1 MSVFKR
7 LSGFV
12 AVVALGAAM
21 TLPVLDAADARQGG
35 SMGSRGSRTY
45 QAPSSTTTAPN
56 ASAPIQR
63 STTPYNQQGA
73 ASTAAASRG
82 GLFGGG
88 FAGNLMR
95 GLLIGGLVGMLFGGG
110 LGGLSG
116 FLGLLL
122 QAALLAGVVMLAMRF
137 FANRRQPAPAGAP
150 MARDNQGGMFG
161 GGAPNGSSGNGS
173 SGLGGMGGLGGGLG
187 GALGGLGGGRG
198 PAPVNAPPRVKDELG
213 IKPADFDAF
222 EKTLSDVQAAFS
234 REDRSALANLVTP
247 EVLGYLE
254 EELRANAERGLR
266 NQVSDVKLLQGD
278 LSEAWREGAL
288 EYATVAMRYEARDT
302 LRDRTTGALAPGSS
316 DAPSQSVELWTFIRP
331 RGAPWKLSAI
341 QEA

>member
-7 LSGFV
+7 LSGLV

-35 SMGSRGSRTY
+35 SFGSRGTRTF
-45 QAPSSTTTAPN
+45 QSPSATPTAPS
-56 ASAPIQR
+56 ASQPIQR
-63 STTPYNQQGA
+63 SATPYNQQGA
-73 ASTAAASRG
+73 ASTAAANRSGMFGSGLG
-82 GLFGGG
+82 GS
-88 FAGNLMR
+88 LMR

-122 QAALLAGVVMLAMRF
+122 QAALIAGVVMLALRF
-137 FANRRQPAPAGAP
+137 FANRRQPAPAGGP
-150 MARDNQGGMFG
+150 MARDDQGGMF
-161 GGAPNGSSGNGS
+161 NGRGPSGPTGQ
-173 SGLGGMGGLGGGLG
+173 GGLG
-187 GALGGLGGGRG
+187 GALGGLGAGLGGGRG
-198 PAPVNAPPRVKDELG
+198 PAPVNAPPRVKDEVG

-222 EKTLSDVQAAFS
+222 EKTLAEVQAAFS
-234 REDRSALANLVTP
+234 REDRGALANLVTP

-254 EELRANAERGLR
+254 EELRANADRGLR
-266 NQVSDVKLLQGD
+266 NQVNDVKLLQGD
-278 LSEAWREGAL
+278 LSEAWREGPL
-288 EYATVAMRYEARDT
+288 EYATVAMRYAARDT
-302 LRDRTTGALAPGSS
+302 MRDRTTGALAPGSTDVPRES
-316 DAPSQSVELWTFIRP
+316 TEIWTFLRP

>member
-1 MSVFKR
+1 MSLFKR

-21 TLPVLDAADARQGG
+21 TLPVLDVADARQGG
-35 SMGSRGSRTY
+35 SFGSRGTRTY
-45 QAPSSTTTAPN
+45 QAPSSTNTAPS

-63 STTPYNQQGA
+63 STTPYSQQGA
-73 ASTAAASRG
+73 TSTAARSG

-122 QAALLAGVVMLAMRF
+122 QAALLAGVVMLALRF
-137 FANRRQPAPAGAP
+137 FANRRQPAPAGGP
-150 MARDNQGGMFG
+150 MARDNQGGLFG
-161 GGAPNGSSGNGS
+161 GSGGAPNQ
-173 SGLGGMGGLGGGLG
+173 GGMGGALG

-222 EKTLSDVQAAFS
+222 EKTLGDVQAAFS
-234 REDRSALANLVTP
+234 REDRAALANLVTP

-302 LRDRTTGALAPGSS
+302 MRDRRTGALAPGSS
-316 DAPSQSVELWTFIRP
+316 DVPSQSTEIWTFIRP

>member
-12 AVVALGAAM
+12 AIVALGAAM

-35 SMGSRGSRTY
+35 SFGSRGSRTY
-45 QAPSSTTTAPN
+45 QAPSSTNTAPS
-56 ASAPIQR
+56 ATAPIQR
-63 STTPYNQQGA
+63 STTPYSQQGA
-73 ASTAAASRG
+73 TSTAAATRSG

-122 QAALLAGVVMLAMRF
+122 QAALLAGVVMLALRF
-137 FANRRQPAPAGAP
+137 FANRRQPAPAGGP
-150 MARDNQGGMFG
+150 MARDNQGGLFNGPAG
-161 GGAPNGSSGNGS
+161 GPPNAGR
-173 SGLGGMGGLGGGLG
+173 MG
-187 GALGGLGGGRG
+187 GALGGLGGLGAGRG

-222 EKTLSDVQAAFS
+222 EKALADVQAAFS
-234 REDRSALANLVTP
+234 REDRAALANLVTP

-254 EELRANAERGLR
+254 EELRANAERGVR

-278 LSEAWREGAL
+278 LSEAWREGGL

-302 LRDRTTGALAPGSS
+302 MRDRRTGALAPGSL
-316 DAPSQSVELWTFIRP
+316 DVPSQSTEIWTFIRP

>member
-35 SMGSRGSRTY
+35 SFGSRGSRTY
-45 QAPSSTTTAPN
+45 QAPSSTNTAPS

-73 ASTAAASRG
+73 ASTAATRSG

-122 QAALLAGVVMLAMRF
+122 QAALLAGVVMLALRF
-137 FANRRQPAPAGAP
+137 FANRRQPAPAGGP
-150 MARDNQGGMFG
+150 MTRDNQGGLFSG
-161 GGAPNGSSGNGS
+161 NAGGAPNA
-173 SGLGGMGGLGGGLG
+173 GGMGGLG

-222 EKTLSDVQAAFS
+222 EKTLGDVQAAFS
-234 REDRSALANLVTP
+234 REDRAALANLVTP

-302 LRDRTTGALAPGSS
+302 MRDRQTGALAPGSS
-316 DAPSQSVELWTFIRP
+316 DVPSQSTEIWTFIRP